1 MKTNELESVRGP
13 MFSGDAER
21 LEGLIDRA
29 VLADDVGPGKG
40 YHPAGAPV
48 ADTPVA
54 GASVTGASAQRASA
68 TAANGEG
75 RDAETTSDKPGSAQ
89 GLNPLAAAISL
100 MLASPAHRHL
110 FIADL
115 EWRLLPAIAARQFRL
130 IVKDERPLAFVT
142 WAFVSDEVKARLTS
156 ESGPSGAG
164 RLKPEEWRS
173 GRNHVI
179 VDFVSPFVTDEVE
192 RKRMLAS
199 VFGVGKQ
206 KATVE

>member
-1 MKTNELESVRGP
+1 MKTNELESVRGA

-29 VLADDVGPGKG
+29 VLADDVGPGEG
-40 YHPAGAPV
+40 CHPAGAPV
-48 ADTPVA
+48 
-54 GASVTGASAQRASA
+54 
-68 TAANGEG
+68 
-75 RDAETTSDKPGSAQ
+75 AETTSDKPGSAQ

-179 VDFVSPFVTDEVE
+179 VDFVSPFVIGEAE
-192 RKRMLAS
+192 RKKMLAS
-199 VFGVGKQ
+199 VFSKDTE
-206 KATVE
+206 KSR